1 MILAD
6 KKDFSNRSSQAPTE
20 KALQVSAALS
30 GMDSWEG
37 ILSDVSGSYTGT
49 PLDGLEPVQDADD
62 L

>member
-6 KKDFSNRSSQAPTE
+6 KKDFSNMSSQAPTE